1 MKLFHLS
8 DLHTGLK
15 LYDRDLRQDQ
25 EHIFGLIVKAAAE
38 HRPDAVIIAG
48 DIYDKAIPSAEA
60 VSLFDSFISSLA
72 AAVPEAEIMMISG
85 NHDSAPR
92 VNVYRSILS
101 RQHIRMIGLPPQT
114 PEEHIEKVTLSDEYG
129 EVDFW
134 LLPFVKPSM
143 VRKTVGAEDEDT
155 PLTYDEAVRRLL
167 ARDMPDTSRR
177 NVLVSHQF
185 YLPSG
190 TDPDSLDRAESE
202 IKIAGNID
210 SIRADVLAPY
220 DYAALGHIHKPM
232 TVGEKRFRYCGTPL
246 AYSVSEA
253 GQDKGIVMAELG
265 AKGTEI
271 SLTVIPLQPLR
282 RVREIC
288 GEIDEVL
295 AQASDDYVRVVLKGR
310 PGADA
315 FDIQDRL
322 RFAFPNLLEIR
333 REFDGIRTGRYG
345 GNGAA
350 PDPDPF
356 EMCRQMLGDLDEA
369 EEALL
374 RDVVNAVKE
383 AEE

>member
-8 DLHTGLK
+8 DLHIGMK
-15 LYDRDLRQDQ
+15 LYDRDLRADQ
-25 EHIFGLIVKAAAE
+25 EHILSLIVKAASE

-48 DIYDKAIPSAEA
+48 DIYDKAVPSAEA
-60 VSLFDSFISSLA
+60 VSLFDSFISSLTETL
-72 AAVPEAEIMMISG
+72 PQAEIMMISG

-101 RQHIRMIGLPPQT
+101 RQHIHMIGLPPQT
-114 PEEHIEKVTLSDEYG
+114 PEEHIEKVTLSDSFG

-143 VRKTVGAEDEDT
+143 VRRAIGAEDEDS
-155 PLTYDEAVRRLL
+155 PLSYDDAVRRLL
-167 ARDMPDTSRR
+167 DKDSPDPERR

-185 YLPSG
+185 YLPAG
-190 TDPDSLDRAESE
+190 TDPDSLERSDSE

-210 SIRADVLAPY
+210 SISADVLSPY

-253 GQDKGIVMAELG
+253 GQDKGIIMAELG
-265 AKGTEI
+265 EKGTEVA
-271 SLTVIPLQPLR
+271 LTVIPLEPLR
-282 RVREIC
+282 RVREIT
-288 GEIDEVL
+288 GETEEVL
-295 AQASDDYVRVVLKGR
+295 AQACDDYVRVVLKGK

-315 FDIQDRL
+315 FDTQDRL
-322 RFAFPNLLEIR
+322 RSAFPNLLEVR
-333 REFDGIRTGRYG
+333 REWKGMNGGRSSGSGI
-345 GNGAA
+345 A

-356 EMCRQMLGDLDEA
+356 EMCRQMLGELDEA
-369 EEALL
+369 EETLL
-374 RDVVNAVKE
+374 RDVVNVVKE
-383 AEE
+383 ADE

>member
-8 DLHTGLK
+8 DLHIGLR

-25 EHIFGLIVKAAAE
+25 EHILGRIVKAAAE
-38 HRPDAVIIAG
+38 QRPDAVIIAG

-60 VSLFDSFISSLA
+60 VSLFDSFISSLTETL
-72 AAVPEAEIMMISG
+72 PGAEIMMISG

-101 RQHIRMIGLPPQT
+101 RQHIHMIGLPPQN

-143 VRKTVGAEDEDT
+143 VRKAVGAEEET
-155 PLTYDEAVRRLL
+155 TLSYDEAVRRLL
-167 ARDMPDTSRR
+167 ARDVPDPQRR

-190 TDPDSLDRAESE
+190 TDPDTLERADSE
-202 IKIAGNID
+202 IKTAGNID
-210 SIRADVLAPY
+210 SIGAEVLEPY

-232 TVGEKRFRYCGTPL
+232 TVGKNRFRYCGTPL

-253 GQDKGIVMAELG
+253 GQQKGIIMAELG
-265 AKGTEI
+265 EKGTEVK
-271 SLTVIPLQPLR
+271 LTVLPLEPLHY
-282 RVREIC
+282 VREIA
-288 GEIDEVL
+288 GTIEEIL
-295 AQASDDYVRVVLKGR
+295 PQACDDYVRAVLRGR

-322 RFAFPNLLEIR
+322 RCAFPNLLEIR
-333 REFDGIRTGRYG
+333 REWQGMTGTVYTG
-345 GNGAA
+345 SSPA
-350 PDPDPF
+350 PDTDPF
-356 EMCRQMLGDLDEA
+356 TICCQMLGDLDDK

-374 RDVVNAVKE
+374 REVVNAVKE
-383 AEE
+383 GEE